1 VAVAALALTAR
12 CRLPVERDARVRD
25 EASGIDLLLIRPGEF
40 VMGTPEGRPA
50 GSLRRF
56 RTGCA

>member
-1 VAVAALALTAR
+1 M
-12 CRLPVERDARVRD
+12 LPVERDARVRD